1 MANRDTLGAMACA
14 VSGTYLNV
22 EAIPA
27 AWRTKPEDREQIEDL
42 AMRLAQPI
50 RGRSTQ
56 Q

>member
-1 MANRDTLGAMACA
+1 MANRDTLGAVACA
-14 VSGTYLNV
+14 VSGACLDV

-27 AWRTKPEDREQIEDL
+27 AWRTKLEDREQIEDL

-50 RGRSTQ
+50 GGRSTQ